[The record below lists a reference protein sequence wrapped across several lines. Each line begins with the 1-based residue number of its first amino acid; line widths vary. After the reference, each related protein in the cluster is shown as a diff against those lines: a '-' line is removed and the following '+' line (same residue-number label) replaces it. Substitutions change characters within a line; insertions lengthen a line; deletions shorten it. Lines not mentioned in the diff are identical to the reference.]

1 MNLGEPYWALTAL
14 DLYLYVLYQTN
25 KTDTITFISDLHY
38 WHNLLISQMY
48 LFKKRKRFPSIFFH
62 WIQRPPGDS
71 RAESRPRL
79 SPFHVFWFAVTGLLT
94 ASGWFYSAP
103 VLISLRWHGG
113 EADLIIVMVAG
124 GSHPLHTSATASY
137 LYTSRFTT
145 GQPRALLL
153 LNPTQHHLHLGFLS
167 NYNHMR
173 CKFFGELH
181 GPFGSGSK
189 TFSQRTTR

>member
-1 MNLGEPYWALTAL
+1 MT
-14 DLYLYVLYQTN
+14 DLLPKCTY
-25 KTDTITFISDLHY
+25 SRR
-38 WHNLLISQMY
+38 
-48 LFKKRKRFPSIFFH
+48 KKREHFFNNLFNLTPNAAAYRSSSGRIPSPPADSSPRFPPRR
-62 WIQRPPGDS
+62 QRAAHS
-71 RAESRPRL
+71 LWLVLL
-79 SPFHVFWFAVTGLLT
+79 S
-94 ASGWFYSAP
+94 P
-103 VLISLRWHGG
+103 VLISLRRHGG
-113 EADLIIVMVAG
+113 DADLIIVMVAG

-137 LYTSRFTT
+137 LRSSRFTT

-153 LNPTQHHLHLGFLS
+153 LNPTRHHLHLGFLS